1 MVAQAQKS
9 QANPTVAD
17 VKWTNSIVELA
28 RKFQDKGI
36 KLKRIDESQ
45 LCVFGFHDAAW
56 ANVSLDQESP
66 DDVVWD
72 TDCKKA
78 SQLASL
84 VMIGDRKC
92 LANQP
97 GNIGIVDWRSK
108 SSSRICR
115 STFAGET
122 MACSDAME
130 SAIYLRG
137 LLLSFLHVGL
147 VDSAKAREMIPLHLF
162 TDCRSLYDHLRKDG
176 VPKPPTEKRLAL
188 DLAAMRMELNEE
200 GKAQWKLR
208 YGERAELRPD
218 RAEMG
223 PHCMSEASLDSI
235 LLVEESSHWLETMVN
250 QRPHEPRRSSFK
262 TGSTGGS
269 HEPDPSI
276 NTAKAGQEELA
287 MLGRRMR
294 ALLRQLMWRHLRRAA
309 RKRPF
314 LVAKLGLQVVV
325 GTLFSRFVQKPD
337 EKVKVH

>member
-1 MVAQAQKS
+1 MVAQTQKS

-162 TDCRSLYDHLRKDG
+162 TDCRSLYDHLHKDG

-218 RAEMG
+218 R
-223 PHCMSEASLDSI
+223 P
-235 LLVEESSHWLETMVN
+235 
-250 QRPHEPRRSSFK
+250 
-262 TGSTGGS
+262 
-269 HEPDPSI
+269 
-276 NTAKAGQEELA
+276 
-287 MLGRRMR
+287 
-294 ALLRQLMWRHLRRAA
+294 
-309 RKRPF
+309 
-314 LVAKLGLQVVV
+314 
-325 GTLFSRFVQKPD
+325 
-337 EKVKVH
+337 